1 VHIFS
6 YQPNYAKCRQLKMA
20 EAKITA
26 DHARD
31 VHPVSALL
39 PLYVVIFFGFVGY
52 SLMITVFTPMFLK
65 PGSAIL
71 PAGVAP
77 SYRTI
82 VLGIVLCLYP
92 AGQFLGSPVLGA
104 LSDRYG
110 RRPVLLISLSVTTAC
125 YAAIAASIQASYLAA
140 LALSLFVAGLAEA
153 NIVTAQS
160 AIADVV
166 AAEDRNRFFGYIYMC
181 VSLAYIVGPLAGG
194 KLAEPS
200 IVSWFNDATPFW
212 VVFGLLVLTT
222 LATLAAFRET
232 NPPEKRQPISYFEAF
247 TNLSTV
253 VTDRRVRVLY
263 LINFLLYLAIF
274 GFFRCYPMYLV
285 DEFRLGVS
293 RESEYIAWVGLPIVL
308 ANLWL
313 TGYLAKRFTTRSLTF
328 WSALLTGVFMIV
340 VVVPPTQSALWVT
353 LFLTSLA
360 LAICLPSCATM
371 LSTSIG
377 EADQGRVMGNNQAL
391 QVGAESLSGVLGGLL
406 AAIVV
411 KLSLIVLGLVAIAAA
426 VVLTL
431 TSDRRRVAGTSLP

>member
-1 VHIFS
+1 
-6 YQPNYAKCRQLKMA
+6 MMD
-20 EAKITA
+20 EAGLATRS
-26 DHARD
+26 DPGARAFG
-31 VHPVSALL
+31 SLL
-39 PLYVVIFFGFVGY
+39 PLYIVIFFGFVGY
-52 SLMITVFTPMFLK
+52 SLMITIFTPMFLK
-65 PGSAIL
+65 PDSVIL
-71 PAGVAP
+71 PADVTS
-77 SYRTI
+77 SYRTV
-82 VLGIVLCLYP
+82 VLGVILGLYP
-92 AGQFLGSPVLGA
+92 AGQFIGSPVLGA

-110 RRPVLLISLSVTTAC
+110 RRPVLLISLTITTAC
-125 YAAIAASIQASYLAA
+125 YAAIALSLEAMSLAT
-140 LALSLFVAGLAEA
+140 LAISLFVAGLAEA

-222 LATLAAFRET
+222 IGTLVKFRET
-232 NPPEKRQPISYFEAF
+232 NPPEKRQQISYFDAF
-247 TNLSTV
+247 TNLSSV
-253 VTDRRVRVLY
+253 FTDKRIRVLY

-285 DEFRLGVS
+285 DEFHLGVS

-313 TGYLAKRFTTRSLTF
+313 TGYLAKHFTTRSITL
-328 WSALLTGVFMIV
+328 WSALLTGVFVII
-340 VVVPPTQSALWVT
+340 VVVPPNRGALWVT
-353 LFLTSLA
+353 LFMASLS

-391 QVGAESLSGVLGGLL
+391 QVGAESLSGLLGGLL
-406 AAIVV
+406 AAIMV
-411 KLSLIVLGLVAIAAA
+411 KLSLVVLGVVAIAAA
-426 VVLTL
+426 GLL
-431 TSDRRRVAGTSLP
+431 FLI